1 MNPDLY
7 SSGIVGSQRSF
18 CGSFLFRKCHISS
31 SYVALWEWTRDHSH
45 EIDSSSIPAVMADSV
60 FNNLL
65 GSQLL
70 KGDDT
75 VETTK
80 RVGGEGKVLGLYFSA
95 HWCPPC
101 RGFTPKLAEFY
112 NNFRASN
119 GDKLEIVF
127 VSSDRSEKDF
137 KDYFKEMPWL
147 ALSFAERERK
157 VRQLLHDVFIYQ
169 APLLSCLL

>member
-1 MNPDLY
+1 
-7 SSGIVGSQRSF
+7 
-18 CGSFLFRKCHISS
+18 
-31 SYVALWEWTRDHSH
+31 
-45 EIDSSSIPAVMADSV
+45 MADSV